1 MIFQSSFFSFSFLR
15 SSSLLCTN
23 AKTKDLTFFSD
34 KLLFISRLSLSLSV
48 CIFFLRHRRHLEKSE
63 KTATTAFA
71 NPIEKENVLL
81 LLLVLLLLSFFLSA
95 GRTSRR
101 SVTRDDIRRFLRL
114 VLLCS
119 SRQ

>member
-1 MIFQSSFFSFSFLR
+1 M
-15 SSSLLCTN
+15 
-23 AKTKDLTFFSD
+23 
-34 KLLFISRLSLSLSV
+34 

-71 NPIEKENVLL
+71 NPIEKENVLLL